1 MSMGSTYD
9 PSMLSV
15 AIIACNNEPTITR
28 TLDSVQSL
36 AARVVVVDSGST
48 DRTIEL
54 SRALGA
60 EVIHHDWEGHV
71 RQKQFA
77 LDQCDTPWVLSL
89 DSDESV
95 DAELAGEIQR
105 AVMSD
110 EANIAGCAVNRRV
123 WFGGHELKYTW
134 QPEWRMRLV
143 RPQCAKWAGY
153 DPHDRLDVS
162 GASRR
167 LRGILRH
174 DAFATIAELL
184 RKQINHGVHAGE
196 SYHQLGRRASLTGLA
211 VSPTAAILKQL
222 VLKSAWLDGWRG
234 WACSI
239 GAGIS
244 AAAKHMRLLELADS
258 DAAPPDGR
266 S

>member
-1 MSMGSTYD
+1 MVAAFN
-9 PSMLSV
+9 PSSLSV
-15 AIIACNNEPTITR
+15 AVIACNNAATIAR
-28 TLDSVQSL
+28 TIESVAGL
-36 AARVVVVDSGST
+36 AGRVVVVDSGSR
-48 DRTIEL
+48 DETIEI
-54 SRALGA
+54 SRRLGA
-60 EVIHHDWEGHV
+60 EVIPHDWEGHV

-95 DAELAGEIQR
+95 SEELAGEIR
-105 AVMSD
+105 RVVMGD
-110 EANIAGCAVNRRV
+110 DPHVAGCEVNRRV
-123 WFGGHELKYTW
+123 WFAGRELKYTW

-162 GASRR
+162 GPSKR
-167 LRGILRH
+167 LAGVLRH
-174 DAFATIAELL
+174 DAFANVAELL
-184 RKQINHGVHAGE
+184 RKQIGHGVHAGE
-196 SYHQLGRRASLTGLA
+196 SYHALGRRASLLKLA

-222 VLKSAWLDGWRG
+222 VFKSAWLDGWPG

-244 AAAKHMRLLELADS
+244 AAAKHMRLLELAAA
-258 DAAPPDGR
+258 DAAPPEAR
-266 S
+266 P

>member
-1 MSMGSTYD
+1 MNVAFD
-9 PSMLSV
+9 PSALSV
-15 AIIACNNEPTITR
+15 AIIACNNDATIAR
-28 TLDSVQSL
+28 TIQSVQGL

-48 DRTIEL
+48 DRTIEV
-54 SRALGA
+54 SRDLGA

-95 DAELAGEIQR
+95 DSRLAGEIR
-105 AVMSD
+105 MVVALDDRHV
-110 EANIAGCAVNRRV
+110 AGCEVNRRV
-123 WFGGHELKYTW
+123 WFAGRELKYTW

-162 GASRR
+162 GPSRR
-167 LRGILRH
+167 LSGVLRH
-174 DAFATIAELL
+174 DAFANVAELL

-196 SYHQLGRRASLTGLA
+196 SYHALGRRASVLNLA
-211 VSPTAAILKQL
+211 VSPSAAILKQL
-222 VLKSAWLDGWRG
+222 VLKSAWLDGWPG

-244 AAAKHMRLLELADS
+244 AAAKHMRLLELAAADATES
-258 DAAPPDGR
+258 DARP
-266 S
+266 